1 VRIVIALGGN
11 ALLHRGER
19 PDAEPQR
26 RNVLQAAE
34 ALAPLAGMHELIVTH
49 GNGPQVGVL
58 AMESAADPML
68 SRPFPLDPLG
78 AETQGLIGYWLM
90 QSLHNVLPDREVV
103 ALLTQCVVDGA
114 DPAFATPTKFVGP
127 VYDDEVAANALAA
140 QRKWV
145 VARDGNAWRRVVPS
159 PEPREVVEEGVIR
172 RLVDSGVLVVCAGGG
187 GVPVVRH
194 ADGTLE
200 GVEAVID
207 KDLTAALLAERLG
220 ADALLLLTDV
230 VAVEIELRA
239 GGLVAHRARPCS
251 GAARVRIRRRLDG
264 PEGRSR
270 VSLRR
275 THGRHRSHRL
285 AHRCRRCAR
294 RNQRHASD
302 SLSRPQLPESEK

>member
-1 VRIVIALGGN
+1 MRIVVALGGN
-11 ALLHRGER
+11 ALLRRGER

-26 RNVLQAAE
+26 RNVLHAAE
-34 ALAPLAGMHELIVTH
+34 ALAPLAGAHELIITH

-58 AMESAADPML
+58 AMESATDPTL

-78 AETQGLIGYWLM
+78 AETQGLIGYWLA

-114 DPAFATPTKFVGP
+114 DAAFATPTKFVGP
-127 VYDDEVAANALAA
+127 IYDEAAANALAG
-140 QRKWV
+140 QRNWV
-145 VARDGNAWRRVVPS
+145 VARDGDAWRRVVPS

-194 ADGTLE
+194 ADGSLE

-230 VAVEIELRA
+230 VAVETNYGQADSSPIAHARAADLRSYGFAAGSMGPKVEAACRFAERA
-239 GGLVAHRARPCS
+239 GGVAAIGSLTDAEGVLAGTS
-251 GAARVRIRRRLDG
+251 GTRVTG
-264 PEGRSR
+264 
-270 VSLRR
+270 
-275 THGRHRSHRL
+275 
-285 AHRCRRCAR
+285 
-294 RNQRHASD
+294 
-302 SLSRPQLPESEK
+302 

>member
-230 VAVEIELRA
+230 VAVESNYGQADSSPIAHARAAELRA
-239 GGLVAHRARPCS
+239 YGFAAGSMGPKVEAACRFAERTGGIAAIGSLTDAEGVLAGTS
-251 GAARVRIRRRLDG
+251 GTRVTR
-264 PEGRSR
+264 
-270 VSLRR
+270 
-275 THGRHRSHRL
+275 
-285 AHRCRRCAR
+285 
-294 RNQRHASD
+294 
-302 SLSRPQLPESEK
+302 

>member
-1 VRIVIALGGN
+1 MRIVVALGGN

-26 RNVLQAAE
+26 RNVLHAAE
-34 ALAPLAGMHELIVTH
+34 ALVSLAGEHELIVTH

-90 QSLHNVLPDREVV
+90 QSLHNVLPHRRVV
-103 ALLTQCVVDGA
+103 ALLTQCVVDCA
-114 DPAFATPTKFVGP
+114 DPAFTHPTKFVGP
-127 VYDDEVAANALAA
+127 TYDEAAARALATE
-140 QRKWV
+140 RNWV
-145 VARDGNAWRRVVPS
+145 VAPDGDAWRRVVAS
-159 PEPREVVEEGVIR
+159 PEPLEVVEESVIR
-172 RLVDSGVLVVCAGGG
+172 TLTDNGVLVVCAGGG
-187 GVPVVRH
+187 GVPVLRH

-230 VAVEIELRA
+230 SAVETNYGHADSSPIAVATAEELRSFGFA
-239 GGLVAHRARPCS
+239 TGSMGPKVEAACRFADRTGGVAAIGS
-251 GAARVRIRRRLDG
+251 LTDAAAVLAGAAGTRVIA
-264 PEGRSR
+264 SR
-270 VSLRR
+270 
-275 THGRHRSHRL
+275 G
-285 AHRCRRCAR
+285 
-294 RNQRHASD
+294 
-302 SLSRPQLPESEK
+302 

>member
-1 VRIVIALGGN
+1 VRIVVALGGN

-26 RNVLQAAE
+26 RNVLHAAE
-34 ALAPLAGMHELIVTH
+34 AIAPLAGAHELIVTH

-78 AETQGLIGYWLM
+78 AETQGLIGYWLA
-90 QSLHNVLPDREVV
+90 QSLRNVLPDRQVV

-114 DPAFATPTKFVGP
+114 DAAFATPTKFVGP
-127 VYDDEVAANALAA
+127 IYDEVAANALAT
-140 QRKWV
+140 QRNWV
-145 VARDGNAWRRVVPS
+145 VARDGDAWRRVVPS

-172 RLVDSGVLVVCAGGG
+172 LLVDSGVLVVCAGGG

-230 VAVEIELRA
+230 VAVETNYGQADSSPIAHERAADLRSYGFAA
-239 GGLVAHRARPCS
+239 GSMGPKVEAACRFAERTGGIAAIGSLTDAEGVLAGTSGTRATR
-251 GAARVRIRRRLDG
+251 
-264 PEGRSR
+264 
-270 VSLRR
+270 
-275 THGRHRSHRL
+275 
-285 AHRCRRCAR
+285 
-294 RNQRHASD
+294 
-302 SLSRPQLPESEK
+302 

>member
-1 VRIVIALGGN
+1 MRIVVALGGN
-11 ALLHRGER
+11 ALLRRGER

-26 RNVLQAAE
+26 RNVLRAAE
-34 ALAPLAGMHELIVTH
+34 ALAPLAGAHELIVTH

-78 AETQGLIGYWLM
+78 AETQGLIGYWLV
-90 QSLHNVLPDREVV
+90 QSLHNVLPDRQVV
-103 ALLTQCVVDGA
+103 ALLTQCVVDGSDA
-114 DPAFATPTKFVGP
+114 AFATPTKFVGP
-127 VYDDEVAANALAA
+127 IYDEAAAHALAA
-140 QRKWV
+140 QRNWV
-145 VARDGNAWRRVVPS
+145 VARDGDAWRRVVPS

-194 ADGTLE
+194 SDGTLE

-230 VAVEIELRA
+230 VAVETNYGQADASPIAHARAAELRSYGFAA
-239 GGLVAHRARPCS
+239 GSMGPKVEAACRFAERTGGIAAIGSLTDAEGVLAGTS
-251 GAARVRIRRRLDG
+251 GTRVTR
-264 PEGRSR
+264 
-270 VSLRR
+270 
-275 THGRHRSHRL
+275 
-285 AHRCRRCAR
+285 
-294 RNQRHASD
+294 
-302 SLSRPQLPESEK
+302 